1 MTDQSEGTSRM
12 QGAPAIERLLSRW
25 ESKAEFVVRQASFE
39 LSVSQEKSSVI
50 ERRDLVFQVTAHTSG
65 VSAKYPRGEIR
76 LVCFDGE
83 HDKDQSGEPIIG
95 AITCIEGNLQIG
107 LLLTRSAVSDLV
119 ASGVYATAPTTRR
132 FYVALW
138 PSAKL
143 SSWSGEGQLWVKEA
157 TFVVRNDDAPKAT

>member
-1 MTDQSEGTSRM
+1 MTDQNEGTSRM
-12 QGAPAIERLLSRW
+12 QGAPAIDRLLSRW

-39 LSVSQEKSSVI
+39 LSVSQDKSSVI
-50 ERRDLVFQVTAHTSG
+50 ERRDLVLQVATHTSG

-76 LVCFDGE
+76 LVCFNGD

-107 LLLTRSAVSDLV
+107 LLLSKTAVSDLV
-119 ASGVYATAPTTRR
+119 ASGVCATAATARR

-138 PSAKL
+138 PSEKL

-157 TFVVRNDDAPKAT
+157 TFVVRNDDPSKAT

>member
-1 MTDQSEGTSRM
+1 MTKSSEVTSRV

-25 ESKAEFVVRQASFE
+25 ENKAEFVVSQASFE

-50 ERRDLVFQVTAHTSG
+50 ERRDLVLQVTTHTSG

-76 LVCFDGE
+76 VVCFDGE

-107 LLLTRSAVSDLV
+107 LVLSKSAVSDLV
-119 ASGVYATAPTTRR
+119 ASGVFATAATSRR

-138 PSAKL
+138 PSANL
-143 SSWSGEGQLWVKEA
+143 SSWNGEGQLWVKEA
-157 TFVVRNDDAPKAT
+157 TFVIRNDNAPKAT

>member
-50 ERRDLVFQVTAHTSG
+50 ERRDLVLQVTTHTSG

-83 HDKDQSGEPIIG
+83 HDRNQSGEPIVG
-95 AITCIEGNLQIG
+95 AIM
-107 LLLTRSAVSDLV
+107 VV
-119 ASGVYATAPTTRR
+119 V
-132 FYVALW
+132 V
-138 PSAKL
+138 
-143 SSWSGEGQLWVKEA
+143 GE
-157 TFVVRNDDAPKAT
+157 R